1 MADTAQVT
9 AATAAPALRAA
20 GTVRAVAV
28 AHGESPGPVEHRLLA
43 VPGTATGLRNTVTR
57 CLGGPDPATAVLP
70 PAAAP
75 TGPGTEAAP
84 VGAAASGP
92 GRRIRSVPAAAPLTA
107 PAATARRH
115 RAAADGT
122 RPRS

>member
-9 AATAAPALRAA
+9 ADPALRAS

-28 AHGESPGPVEHRLLA
+28 AHGERPGPVGHRLIA
-43 VPGTATGLRNTVTR
+43 VPAIVTGLRNAVTR

-75 TGPGTEAAP
+75 TGPGADCAP
-84 VGAAASGP
+84 VGGAASGP
-92 GRRIRSVPAAAPLTA
+92 GRRIRSVPAAAPLMA
-107 PAATARRH
+107 PAATARHH
-115 RAAADGT
+115 RAATDGT

>member
-28 AHGESPGPVEHRLLA
+28 AHGESPGPVEHRLLT

-75 TGPGTEAAP
+75 TGPGADSAP

-92 GRRIRSVPAAAPLTA
+92 GRRIRSVPAALTA